1 MKRDK
6 NKMDGDG
13 DSTDSTPD
21 DTPAADDVTDES
33 HDLYATD
40 ATSPQVD
47 GEDDQND
54 SLKASGNA
62 MVTPEQDTAED
73 TNSDSDTEA
82 ESDND
87 TEALLSPSQPHNVHK
102 YRGVLHCGVC
112 RKVVKHGVQVRPLPC
127 KEHVIHSECATGD
140 NELPSMCMSQ
150 RCSSSSTSTSSDTPN
165 MALPKVILTVQDFE
179 RDYPVTHFLPTESE
193 VTYCLVCQ
201 GIVNPPTQV
210 RTMPCGHKAHASC
223 IPAPLSVP
231 DKCRFCRRDNHYR
244 REQELLDGYDP
255 ALYANQ
261 NLPVYP
267 GRSDEGE
274 DDDSPPPAHSPP
286 PPGAELGLPTY
297 EEATEWTEETK

>member
-6 NKMDGDG
+6 NKTDGDT

-21 DTPAADDVTDES
+21 DTTATDDMTDDV

-47 GEDDQND
+47 GDVDQSD
-54 SLKASGNA
+54 VKTPGDT
-62 MVTPEQDTAED
+62 VTQERDTDAG
-73 TNSDSDTEA
+73 SDTET

-87 TEALLSPSQPHNVHK
+87 AEPLLSPSQPHNVHK

-112 RKVVKHGVQVRPLPC
+112 SKVVKHGVQVRPLPC
-127 KEHVIHSECATGD
+127 KDHVIHTECVTG
-140 NELPSMCMSQ
+140 NNQLPSKCMSQ
-150 RCSSSSTSTSSDTPN
+150 KCSPSSNTSTSSDASPN

-223 IPAPLSVP
+223 IPAPLAVP

>member
-1 MKRDK
+1 MNRDK
-6 NKMDGDG
+6 NKTETEA
-13 DSTDSTPD
+13 DSPPD
-21 DTPAADDVTDES
+21 DTTATDASDDT

-47 GEDDQND
+47 VDQSD
-54 SLKASGNA
+54 KKTLHSVES
-62 MVTPEQDTAED
+62 QDEA
-73 TNSDSDTEA
+73 DSDTETQT

-87 TEALLSPSQPHNVHK
+87 TDALLHPSQTHNVHK

-112 RKVVKHGVQVRPLPC
+112 SKVVKHGVQVRPLPC
-127 KEHVIHSECATGD
+127 KEHVIHTECAS
-140 NELPSMCMSQ
+140 NENTLPPKCISQ
-150 RCSSSSTSTSSDTPN
+150 KCSSSSSSEDPN

-179 RDYPVTHFLPTESE
+179 RDYPVTHFLPATSE
-193 VTYCLVCQ
+193 VSYCLVCQ
-201 GIVNPPTQV
+201 GIVSPPTQV

-223 IPAPLSVP
+223 IPTPTAVP

-267 GRSDEGE
+267 GRSDEE
-274 DDDSPPPAHSPP
+274 ESPPPHSPPHSPP
-286 PPGAELGLPTY
+286 PGEALGLPTY
-297 EEATEWTEETK
+297 EEATEWNDETK

>member
-6 NKMDGDG
+6 NKTDSDG

-21 DTPAADDVTDES
+21 DATATDTADDPHEQ
-33 HDLYATD
+33 YATD
-40 ATSPQVD
+40 ATSPQDGDVD
-47 GEDDQND
+47 QDD
-54 SLKASGNA
+54 LKAPN
-62 MVTPEQDTAED
+62 DTETQERD
-73 TNSDSDTEA
+73 TDGSDTET

-87 TEALLSPSQPHNVHK
+87 AEPQLSPSQAHNVHK

-112 RKVVKHGVQVRPLPC
+112 SKVVKHGVQVRPLPC
-127 KEHVIHSECATGD
+127 KDHVIHSECATGD
-140 NELPSMCMSQ
+140 TDLPSKCMSQ
-150 RCSSSSTSTSSDTPN
+150 KCSSSSDSDTSST
-165 MALPKVILTVQDFE
+165 LPKVILTVQDFE
-179 RDYPVTHFLPTESE
+179 RDYPVTRFLPIESE

-223 IPAPLSVP
+223 IPSPLTVP

-286 PPGAELGLPTY
+286 PGVELGLPTY

>member
-1 MKRDK
+1 MIRDK
-6 NKMDGDG
+6 KKTEP
-13 DSTDSTPD
+13 DSEADSDSPDSPPD
-21 DTPAADDVTDES
+21 DATATDDVSD
-33 HDLYATD
+33 DIQDQYATD

-47 GEDDQND
+47 GEGDPSD
-54 SLKASGNA
+54 LKTVENTVTQIEDVGSG
-62 MVTPEQDTAED
+62 
-73 TNSDSDTEA
+73 SDTEA
-82 ESDND
+82 ESD
-87 TEALLSPSQPHNVHK
+87 TATQPVLLSPSHAHNVHK
-102 YRGVLHCGVC
+102 YRGVQHCEVC
-112 RKVVKHGVQVRPLPC
+112 SKVLKHGVQVRSLPC
-127 KEHVIHSECATGD
+127 KDHVIHTECATAKV
-140 NELPSMCMSQ
+140 PSQCTKCVSTP
-150 RCSSSSTSTSSDTPN
+150 SSSADT
-165 MALPKVILTVQDFE
+165 ALLPKVILTVQDFE
-179 RDYPVTHFLPTESE
+179 RDYPVTHFLPTQSE

-223 IPAPLSVP
+223 IPAPLAVP

-255 ALYANQ
+255 ALYASQ

-274 DDDSPPPAHSPP
+274 DDSPPPAHSPP